1 MEQNKII
8 KILIP
13 VIAIIVVFESIVL
26 VTNLNEKSSN
36 ISQENTSPKQEVEV
50 KKETEKPVADFI
62 WQSDN
67 TQMKVGKSYTVSLNF
82 LGNQDLVLDSIET
95 YVYFD
100 PKLVAISNLT
110 TNKAVGEELKP
121 TGIDNKIGLIT
132 AILWNDNKGVGYEA
146 KKGESAK
153 VLSFTVTPKVEG
165 NLEFGLSTS
174 TANNK
179 FASIIVETNTAKT
192 LAYSSNKLEINVIK

>member
-13 VIAIIVVFESIVL
+13 VIAIVVVFESIVL
-26 VTNLNEKSSN
+26 VTNLNKNSTN
-36 ISQENTSPKQEVEV
+36 LPQTDTNPNQGVEV
-50 KKETEKPVADFI
+50 SKEPEKPVADFI

-67 TQMKVGKSYTVSLNF
+67 TEMEVGKSYTVSLNF
-82 LGNQDLVLDSIET
+82 LSSQDLVLDSIET
-95 YVYFD
+95 YIYFD
-100 PKLVAISNLT
+100 PKLVTVSKLA

-121 TGIDNKIGLIT
+121 TGIDSKIGLIT

-165 NLEFGLSTS
+165 NLEFSLSTS